1 MTLQLWITQ
10 SDEIMRAASGQIH
23 RTSMIGLLAAV
34 AAIVLGVGIYRV
46 FFFRPVDAREIG
58 WVLEVT
64 GDGWSLKSDSSRLL
78 KVGDRLPAGGIL
90 VPKSKDS
97 KTTITICDFEG
108 NPNFYVGTD
117 GSQVLPAATLN
128 NLATKLWQRVADR
141 YDSKDIHAI
150 SRGDD
155 DLHLHSGIGVQSAQ
169 GPVDL
174 STVLMNLPKS
184 TYVLQFKGIGTRLS
198 PSPTASA
205 ECKIAWDPKEVGA
218 LQAQTS
224 TRPIQNRIARRRTG
238 LGAD

>member
-1 MTLQLWITQ
+1 MKANGGYLQYGFDGQYIRRLDDFTTFG
-10 SDEIMRAASGQIH
+10 SRNPTRLCGRHRAEIH

-155 DLHLHSGIGVQSAQ
+155 DLHLHSGIGVQSAE

-198 PSPTASA
+198 PTPTASA
-205 ECKIAWDPKEVGA
+205 GM
-218 LQAQTS
+218 
-224 TRPIQNRIARRRTG
+224 QNC
-238 LGAD
+238 LGP